1 MRTEGERVVREMN
14 RDSKAVV
21 SARRAEPAR
30 SSWIPFAI
38 TLGTA
43 FVAAAAG
50 LLLRGAAGW
59 GVAIAAALLGSGIAF
74 ILTKPGTVSERRNEP
89 VAAPP
94 TVLKE
99 REEATAARLESERT
113 RRQIELATTT
123 LREGKD
129 PLTEVPELRVG
140 PLHGLLEAIHS
151 ANVSGPVISRIAM
164 SEEELLGAEAG
175 SLPRSWP
182 QSSPEDAPAARVR
195 AAEALGEIDVLLRDL
210 EALASEL
217 AAAHTGAANGSGL
230 SAESFAPAAGLV
242 DALVHTAADGIEDL
256 AAGLMRASELASVA
270 EQVTNRATLVALNA
284 ALEATRSGS
293 EPFAAIAEETRRLAE
308 YAREATDTMTRLA
321 GEIESKVE
329 RTITAIHAD
338 SEDAKRALAALGGS
352 SGSRTAEPAPA
363 SAAPGAD
370 SAIIR
375 SLIESVRAI
384 RDILAGE
391 ASSPA
396 PHPYEPPVPT
406 R

>member
-1 MRTEGERVVREMN
+1 MREVHPESEGTSVTPRNVPSR
-14 RDSKAVV
+14 
-21 SARRAEPAR
+21 P
-30 SSWIPFAI
+30 SWTPFAI

-50 LLLRGAAGW
+50 LILRGAAGW
-59 GVAIAAALLGSGIAF
+59 AIAIVAALLGSGLAF
-74 ILTKPGTVSERRNEP
+74 VLSIPRATSEVMDMP
-89 VAAPP
+89 AAHPSAP
-94 TVLKE
+94 AKE
-99 REEATAARLESERT
+99 REESTAARLESERV
-113 RRQIELATTT
+113 RRQIEVATST

-151 ANVSGPVISRIAM
+151 ANATGPVISRIAM
-164 SEEELLGAEAG
+164 SEEELLGHDAG
-175 SLPRSWP
+175 ELPRSWP
-182 QSSPEDAPAARVR
+182 QSSPENPAARVR
-195 AAEALGEIDVLLRDL
+195 AAEALGELDTLLRDL
-210 EALASEL
+210 QSLASEP
-217 AAAHTGAANGSGL
+217 AGSRATAAHGSGF
-230 SAESFAPAAGLV
+230 SAESSGPAAGLV

-321 GEIESKVE
+321 GEIEAKVE

-352 SGSRTAEPAPA
+352 AEAQSSGTGHATGIPAIDPA
-363 SAAPGAD
+363 TV
-370 SAIIR
+370 R
-375 SLIESVRAI
+375 SLVESVKAI
-384 RDILAGE
+384 RDLLAGE
-391 ASSPA
+391 ASAADSQPSD
-396 PHPYEPPVPT
+396 PPVPS

>member
-1 MRTEGERVVREMN
+1 MRAEGDRVVREMN
-14 RDSKAVV
+14 RDSKTVV
-21 SARRAEPAR
+21 SARRGEPAR
-30 SSWIPFAI
+30 SSWSPFAI

-59 GVAIAAALLGSGIAF
+59 GAAIALALLGSGIAF
-74 ILTKPGTVSERRNEP
+74 ILTKPGTVSERQNEP
-89 VAAPP
+89 VAAPSAA
-94 TVLKE
+94 VKE
-99 REEATAARLESERT
+99 REEATAARLESERM
-113 RRQIELATTT
+113 RRQIELATAT
-123 LREGKD
+123 LRDGKD

-151 ANVSGPVISRIAM
+151 ANASGPVISRIAM
-164 SEEELLGAEAG
+164 SEEELLGAEGG

-195 AAEALGEIDVLLRDL
+195 AAEALGEIDALLRDL

-217 AAAHTGAANGSGL
+217 AGADTGAANGSGL
-230 SAESFAPAAGLV
+230 SAESSGPAAGLV

-338 SEDAKRALAALGGS
+338 SEDAKRALAALGRP
-352 SGSRTAEPAPA
+352 SGAAEPAQA
-363 SAAPGAD
+363 SAAPAAD
-370 SAIIR
+370 PAIIR
-375 SLIESVRAI
+375 SLIESMRAI

-391 ASSPA
+391 ASSPD
-396 PHPYEPPVPT
+396 PHPCEPPVPT